1 MRRLLLALLLCSSA
15 LLAQS
20 KPASSA
26 HDQLTKIKDDF
37 YEHSLRESPEQ
48 ATSLGDYR
56 YNDKLADV
64 SLAHQQEMEK
74 SNEEFLARVK
84 TVSDKGLTD
93 DDRLDRALLLFAL
106 NQRIEGYHLKTFE
119 MPINQFFGAHLRYAN
134 MVSLVP
140 TDSVKHYD
148 DYIARLHSIPSRLEQ
163 ITEVARQG
171 MKDGL
176 MPPKFLL
183 ELSANQCKKLADA
196 AGESSPFAVPL
207 KKMPSSFSAED
218 QKRIHDGVI
227 AAIDNYIRPAYA
239 KLQKFLTE
247 DYAPHGRTDPGLW
260 ALPNGDKL
268 YQFAI
273 KSSTTTDYTGEQ
285 IHQIGLKQVAGAEAQ
300 IAELAKKNG
309 YPSAAAFQKAMHED
323 PKYKAKSR
331 QQILDDFTKYID
343 QMNAKLPEL
352 FGTLPKAKCIVTSVP
367 EYMEKESSTQYQRGT
382 PDGSRPG
389 QVWVRTYDPTHFDM
403 IEDEAT
409 AYHEGVPGHHMQI
422 SIAQE
427 LPNVHP
433 FRRLIG
439 NSAYAEG
446 WALYAERLG
455 KEVGFYQDPGS
466 DLGRLESELF
476 RGIRLVVD
484 TGVHYKHW
492 TRDQMADYFKQH
504 YPTVPQAEIDR
515 YIGVPAQALSYK
527 IGQLKFLELRQRAQQ
542 QLGDKFDLRKFHD
555 EVLGAGILPL
565 TILDQRVDQWI
576 QQQKKESHKK

>member
-1 MRRLLLALLLCSSA
+1 MRKLLLVLLLSTIA
-15 LLAQS
+15 FAQS

-26 HDQLTKIKDDF
+26 HDQLSKIKDDF
-37 YEHSLRESPEQ
+37 YETSLKESPEQ

-56 YNDKLADV
+56 YNDKLSDN
-64 SLAHQQEMEK
+64 SLAHIAAMHK
-74 SNEEFLARVK
+74 LNEGFLARVK
-84 TVSDKGLTD
+84 AVPDKGLTAD
-93 DDRLDRALLLFAL
+93 DQLDRELLVHALS
-106 NQRIEGYHLKTFE
+106 QRLEGYRLKTYE

-134 MVSLVP
+134 MVSLIP

-148 DYIARLHSIPSRLEQ
+148 DYIARLHQIPSRLDQ
-163 ITEVARQG
+163 IAEVARQG

-176 MPPKFLL
+176 MPPRFLL
-183 ELSANQCKKLADA
+183 ELSAGQCKKLADA
-196 AGESSPFAVPL
+196 AGEASPFATPL
-207 KKMPSSFSAED
+207 KKMPASFSD
-218 QKRIHDGVI
+218 DDKKRIHDAVI
-227 AAIDNYIRPAYA
+227 AAIDSEIRPAYA
-239 KLQKFLTE
+239 RLQKFIAE

-260 ALPNGDKL
+260 ALPNGDQL

-273 KSSTTTDYTGEQ
+273 KSSTTTDMTGEQ
-285 IHQIGLKQVAGAEAQ
+285 IHQIGLKQVAEFEGQ

-309 YPSAAAFQKAMHED
+309 YPDAASFQKAMHEN
-323 PKYKAKSR
+323 PKYKATSR
-331 QQILDDFTKYID
+331 QQILDDFSHYID

-352 FGTLPKAKCIVTSVP
+352 FGRLPKATCTVASVP

-403 IEDEAT
+403 MEDEAT

-427 LPNVHP
+427 LPNAHP

-439 NSAYAEG
+439 NSAYTEG

-492 TRDQMADYFKQH
+492 TRDQMVDYFKAH
-504 YPTVPQAEIDR
+504 YPTVPQSEIDR

-527 IGQLKFLELRQRAQQ
+527 IGQLKILELRKRAQDE
-542 QLGDKFDLRKFHD
+542 LGDRFDLKAFHD
-555 EVLGAGILPL
+555 EILGNGILPL
-565 TILDQRVDQWI
+565 TVLDQQVNRWI
-576 QQQKKESHKK
+576 AEQKKATKK

>member
-1 MRRLLLALLLCSSA
+1 MRRLLLVLFLSSTALF
-15 LLAQS
+15 AQS
-20 KPASSA
+20 KPASKA
-26 HDQLTKIKDDF
+26 HDQLSKIKDDF
-37 YEHSLRESPEQ
+37 YETSLKESPEQ
-48 ATSLGDYR
+48 ATALGDYR
-56 YNDKLADV
+56 YNDQLGDV
-64 SLAHQQEMEK
+64 SLAHQAQMEK
-74 SNEEFLARVK
+74 INEDFLARVK
-84 TVSDKGLTD
+84 AVPENGLSD
-93 DDRLDRALLLFAL
+93 DDALDRTLLIHALS
-106 NQRIEGYHLKTFE
+106 QRIEGYHLKTFE

-148 DYIARLHSIPSRLEQ
+148 DYIARLQSIPSRLDQ

-183 ELSANQCKKLADA
+183 ELSATQCKKLADA

-207 KKMPSSFSAED
+207 KKMPTSFSSED
-218 QKRIHDGVI
+218 QKRIHDQII
-227 AAIDNYIRPAYA
+227 AAIDNDIRPAYA
-239 KLQKFLTE
+239 KLEKFLAE

-285 IHQIGLKQVAGAEAQ
+285 IHQIGLKQVAEAEAQ

-309 YPSAAAFQKAMHED
+309 YPSAAAFQKEMHEN
-323 PKYKAKSR
+323 PKYKAQSR
-331 QQILDDFTKYID
+331 QQILDDFSKYID

-352 FGTLPKAKCIVTSVP
+352 FGTVPKAKCIVTSVP

-382 PDGSRPG
+382 PDGSRAG

-427 LPNVHP
+427 LPNVHK

-492 TRDQMADYFKQH
+492 TRDQMVDYFKQH
-504 YPTVPQAEIDR
+504 YPTVPQSEIDR

-527 IGQLKFLELRQRAQQ
+527 LGQLKILELRQRAQQ
-542 QLGDKFDLRKFHD
+542 QLGDRFELRKFHD

-576 QQQKKESHKK
+576 QQQKSSPAKK

>member
-1 MRRLLLALLLCSSA
+1 MRRILLALLLGSSA

-20 KPASSA
+20 KPASSG
-26 HDQLTKIKDDF
+26 HDQLSKIKDDF
-37 YEHSLRESPEQ
+37 YETSLRESPEQ

-64 SLAHQQEMEK
+64 SLAHLQQMEK
-74 SNEEFLARVK
+74 INEGFLVRVK
-84 TVSDKGLTD
+84 AVPDKGLSD
-93 DDRLDRALLLFAL
+93 DDQLDRALLLHVL
-106 NQRIEGYHLKTFE
+106 NQRVEAYRLKTFE

-140 TDSVKHYD
+140 TATVKQYD
-148 DYIARLHSIPSRLEQ
+148 DYIARLKAIPSRLDQ

-171 MKDGL
+171 MTDGL

-183 ELSANQCKKLADA
+183 ELSANQCKKIADA

-207 KKMPSSFSAED
+207 KKLPATFSADD
-218 QKRIHDGVI
+218 QKRIHDQII
-227 AAIDNYIRPAYA
+227 AAINNDIRPAYA

-247 DYAPHGRTDPGLW
+247 DYAPHGRLEPGLW
-260 ALPNGDKL
+260 SLPNGDQL

-285 IHQIGLKQVAGAEAQ
+285 IHQIGLKQVAEAEAQ

-309 YPSAAAFQKAMHED
+309 YPSAAAFQKAMHDD
-323 PKYKAKSR
+323 PKYKAQSR
-331 QQILDDFTKYID
+331 QQILDDFSKYID

-352 FGTLPKAKCIVTSVP
+352 FGTLPKAKCIVASVP

-382 PDGSRPG
+382 PDGSRAG
-389 QVWVRTYDPTHFDM
+389 QVWVRTYDPAHFDM

-439 NSAYAEG
+439 NSAYTEG

-455 KEVGFYQDPGS
+455 KEVGFYKDPGS

-492 TRDQMADYFKQH
+492 TRDQMVEYFKQH
-504 YPTVPQAEIDR
+504 YPTVPQSEIDR

-527 IGQLKFLELRQRAQQ
+527 LGQLKILELRQRAQQ
-542 QLGDKFDLRKFHD
+542 QLGDRFDLRKFHD

-565 TILDQRVDQWI
+565 TILDQRIDQWI
-576 QQQKKESHKK
+576 QRQKAKK